1 MTRITSPM
9 GPPGTTSF
17 SKSCPSGQTAYDG
30 SKLVPRRLASRKSE
44 CHQGNIGKST
54 SQHIEAT
61 LTSFSLAL
69 LVVFAFCDFSQAE
82 QRSEGVRYISSVQ
95 GFVKDTETGLM
106 WTQKDSYSDLG
117 HSLNWYEAR
126 EYVEGLSIGGHV
138 DWRLP
143 TAAELKTIY
152 EPSKTNK
159 DLYGGKL
166 RLDPVFAES
175 GTYNFWTSET
185 AGDCCAVTMT
195 FDYGHVT
202 KNHRGYSGGLGV
214 RAVRKMD
221 D

>member
-1 MTRITSPM
+1 M
-9 GPPGTTSF
+9 
-17 SKSCPSGQTAYDG
+17 
-30 SKLVPRRLASRKSE
+30 
-44 CHQGNIGKST
+44 
-54 SQHIEAT
+54 EAIMKC
-61 LTSFSLAL
+61 FSLAL
-69 LVVFAFCDFSQAE
+69 LVVFVVCDSSQAK
-82 QRSEGVRYISSVQ
+82 QLSEDVRYISPAQ
-95 GFVKDTETGLM
+95 GVVKDTETGLM

-117 HSLNWYEAR
+117 HSLNWHESR
-126 EYVEGLSIGGHV
+126 EYVEGLSTGGHV

-143 TAAELKTIY
+143 TVPELQTIY
-152 EPSKTNK
+152 DPSKTNK

-175 GTYNFWTSET
+175 GTYNYWTSET

-202 KNHRGYSGGLGV
+202 KNHRNFSGSFGV